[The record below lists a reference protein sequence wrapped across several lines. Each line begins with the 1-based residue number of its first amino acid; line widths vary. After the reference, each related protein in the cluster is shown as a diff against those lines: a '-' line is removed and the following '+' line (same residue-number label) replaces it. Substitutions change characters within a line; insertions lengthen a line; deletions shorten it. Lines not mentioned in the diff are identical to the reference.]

1 MKFSVIPIIES
12 SCLINM
18 GQDSGVNPAIR
29 KHCGFE
35 LYVLCFFLLL
45 LLVFF
50 SLSCVCFFSTPLP
63 IHQFSLLCYASSFLI
78 SSFLEPPILHPL
90 DSLLLLLLLPLSFLV

>member
-12 SCLINM
+12 TCLINM

-29 KHCGFE
+29 KHCGFQ

-50 SLSCVCFFSTPLP
+50 LFLVSAFSPLRYLSINFPFSAMLLPFSSLR
-63 IHQFSLLCYASSFLI
+63 FLN
-78 SSFLEPPILHPL
+78 PPILHPF